1 MEEKLQSV
9 LCVSLLFL
17 PVSPVFWL
25 SFLCPVISLFYRQ
38 ISNVLQIPCA
48 SMLLLLHPPL
58 SPSYFFNGAVWDGQ
72 RMGFAGRMGKKE
84 KKKKGVRER
93 ERGRWKKFFFFL
105 LFCFSFLVPGFV
117 FLFARMAPLPFY
129 LSNWSLVVFCWAWPI
144 LVGFFVVFWFMVF
157 FVDQSP
163 FSIFFVL

>member
-25 SFLCPVISLFYRQ
+25 LSLCPVISLFYRQ
-38 ISNVLQIPCA
+38 ISKVLQIPCA

-72 RMGFAGRMGKKE
+72 RMGFAGRMGIIE
-84 KKKKGVRER
+84 KKGVGGRD
-93 ERGRWKKFFFFL
+93 RGREMEEAIFCFDVL
-105 LFCFSFLVPGFV
+105 LF
-117 FLFARMAPLPFY
+117 
-129 LSNWSLVVFCWAWPI
+129 
-144 LVGFFVVFWFMVF
+144 
-157 FVDQSP
+157 
-163 FSIFFVL
+163 